1 METEQKEDS
10 KEAIDGL
17 RSPEPKET
25 FVRDVNPPELSPEP
39 KLYVDVNIGGERV
52 VRIVVYEGDTPNAL
66 AVEFCE
72 KHLLGDDMKK
82 KMELLLE
89 KEMKG
94 LLAKLTTNRKKNE
107 VGENAADQITES

>member
-10 KEAIDGL
+10 KETLDGP

-25 FVRDVNPPELSPEP
+25 FVRNVNPPELSPEP

-52 VRIVVYEGDTPNAL
+52 VRIIVYEGDAPHSL
-66 AVEFCE
+66 AEEFCE
-72 KHLLGDDMKK
+72 KHLLGVDMKK
-82 KMELLLE
+82 KMESLLE

-94 LLAKLTTNRKKNE
+94 LLAKLTTNRKTNE
-107 VGENAADQITES
+107 TEENAD